1 MTAGSLLAA
10 QITDAIRTVVGTHQ
24 ATLHEPHFGGNEL
37 VYLKECVDS
46 TFVSSVGKFV
56 DRFERDL
63 AEYTGANHAIATVN
77 GTAALH
83 IALKLAGVLPSDE
96 VLIPALTFVATA
108 NAVVYCNAVPHFIDS
123 DKNTLG
129 VDVAKLHRYLLGNT
143 RIVNNQCVNNKTG
156 SIIRAVVPMHT
167 FGHPADM
174 DALLHLAEEFN
185 LTVVEDAA
193 ESLGSIY
200 KGKHLG
206 TFGRLGVLSF
216 NGNKTITT
224 GGGGAILTND
234 SGLAKRAKHLT
245 TTAKL
250 PHAWEYRHDEVG
262 YNYRMPN
269 INAALGCAQLE
280 QLPRFISAQR
290 ELFNRYQNIFRNIN
304 GLNLMSEPQGCR
316 SNFWLQTIVLDE
328 EFSPYRDEILEFV
341 NGAGF
346 VARPTWVLMNLLQP
360 FLANPA
366 MDLSGAASLAERII
380 NIPSSPKLILEMN

>member
-10 QITDAIRTVVGTHQ
+10 EITDAIRSVVGSHQ
-24 ATLHEPHFGGNEL
+24 ATLHEPLFGGNEM
-37 VYLKECVDS
+37 VFLKECIDS

-83 IALKLAGVLPSDE
+83 IALKLAGVLPGDE

-123 DKNTLG
+123 DMNTLG
-129 VDVAKLHRYLLGNT
+129 VDVAKLRSYLLVNT
-143 RIVNNQCVNNKTG
+143 KMTNDQCVNIKTG

-167 FGHPADM
+167 FGHPVDM
-174 DALLHLAEEFN
+174 EPLMHLAEEFN

-234 SGLAKRAKHLT
+234 PRLAKRAKHLT

-250 PHAWEYRHDEVG
+250 THAWEYRHDEVG

-290 ELFNRYQNIFRNIN
+290 EMFNRYKSAFQNVS
-304 GLNLMSEPQGCR
+304 GVKLMSEPMGCR
-316 SNFWLQTIVLDE
+316 SNYWLQTLVLE
-328 EFSPYRDEILEFV
+328 KECSSHRDEILEIV
-341 NGAGF
+341 NAAGF
-346 VARPTWVLMNLLQP
+346 MARPTWVLINQLQP
-360 FLANPA
+360 FLINPA
-366 MDLSGAASLAERII
+366 MDLSGATSLAERII
-380 NIPSSPKLILEMN
+380 NIPSSPKLILEMI

>member
-1 MTAGSLLAA
+1 MNGGELLAI
-10 QITDAIRTVVGTHQ
+10 QVTDAIRSVVGPGSKL
-24 ATLHEPHFGGNEL
+24 LHEPTFAGNEWS
-37 VYLKECVDS
+37 YLKECLDS

-56 DRFERDL
+56 DRFEHDL
-63 AEYTGANHAIATVN
+63 AQYTGVKYVVATVN

-83 IALKLAGVLPSDE
+83 IALKLAGVIQDDE

-108 NAVVYCNAVPHFIDS
+108 NAVAYCNATPHFVDS
-123 DKNTLG
+123 EESTLG
-129 VDVAKLHRYLLGNT
+129 IDVVKLRSYLLDHTEIIAG
-143 RIVNNQCVNNKTG
+143 QCVNTVSG
-156 SIIRAVVPMHT
+156 RIIRAVVPMHT
-167 FGHPADM
+167 FGHPVDM

-185 LTVVEDAA
+185 LAVVEDAA

-206 TFGRLGVLSF
+206 TFGRMGVLSF

-269 INAALGCAQLE
+269 LNAALGCAQLE
-280 QLPRFISAQR
+280 QLPRFVSAQR
-290 ELFNRYQNIFRNIN
+290 EIFNRYQSVFNNIK
-304 GLNLMSEPQGCR
+304 GVKLMSEPQGCR
-316 SNFWLQTIVLDE
+316 SNYWLQTLVIDK
-328 EFSPYRDEILEFV
+328 EFSPYRDEILDYI

-346 VARPTWVLMNLLQP
+346 MVRPTWVLMNQLQP
-360 FLANPA
+360 FLTSPA